1 MKLFIGTNS
10 STIQS
15 TNVKL
20 LENLI
25 ESAIKNTDFEI
36 YLMFDGKKEELDLP
50 PSVNIIEHRHR
61 CYETFLNAERTKRE
75 GSLQI
80 SSGAFLRTEIPFL
93 MNQMGFDDEFCLYTD
108 YDVIFQKSDYSELY
122 NIKPKYFAASPET
135 NINNWGYI
143 NSGVM
148 LMNVK
153 TLFED
158 DSKIINYINDNFENL
173 TVWDQ
178 TLYNDLY
185 KGEIDR
191 LPLEY
196 NWKPYWGINDNSKIV
211 HFHGAK
217 PRSVEPE
224 WRYNL
229 REIKTLRDMSK
240 DGYEFYND
248 VFESNTPIKNIVIR
262 KKNKLVEVMRLKGS
276 EYETELRRFCS
287 DVKEMIGDSPTIVEL
302 GSYMGEGSLIFAEEF
317 PNGKIYCVDSWE
329 GGFDD
334 SDSCSGD
341 NYNFVEGQ
349 FDLRMNLAN
358 NITKIKGLSTSVGFE
373 CDMVYIDAC
382 HKYECVKND
391 ITHWLPFVKKIMS
404 GHDYYEDINFCNQH
418 PHIKGVKIAVEE
430 MLGMPDKK
438 YKDGSWLI
446 VKK

>member
-50 PSVNIIEHRHR
+50 PRVNIIEHRHR

-93 MNQMGFDDEFCLYTD
+93 MNEMGFDDEFCLYTD

-229 REIKTLRDMSK
+229 PEIKTLREMNK
-240 DGYEFYND
+240 EGYEYYNN
-248 VFESNTPIKNIVIR
+248 VFENV
-262 KKNKLVEVMRLKGS
+262 RL
-276 EYETELRRFCS
+276 
-287 DVKEMIGDSPTIVEL
+287 
-302 GSYMGEGSLIFAEEF
+302 
-317 PNGKIYCVDSWE
+317 
-329 GGFDD
+329 
-334 SDSCSGD
+334 
-341 NYNFVEGQ
+341 
-349 FDLRMNLAN
+349 
-358 NITKIKGLSTSVGFE
+358 
-373 CDMVYIDAC
+373 
-382 HKYECVKND
+382 
-391 ITHWLPFVKKIMS
+391 
-404 GHDYYEDINFCNQH
+404 
-418 PHIKGVKIAVEE
+418 
-430 MLGMPDKK
+430 
-438 YKDGSWLI
+438 
-446 VKK
+446 